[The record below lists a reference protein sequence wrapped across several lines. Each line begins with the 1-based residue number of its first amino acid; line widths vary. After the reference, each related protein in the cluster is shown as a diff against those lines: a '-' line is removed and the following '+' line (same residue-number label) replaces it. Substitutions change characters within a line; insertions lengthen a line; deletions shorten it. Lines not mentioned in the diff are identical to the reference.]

1 MIDNDSELMC
11 FVSCATQNR
20 WTPLHGVCIEGH
32 NDITEVL
39 LKDGADVMAADEVS
53 TEMIDSRIDN
63 VWEEYI
69 CVMI

>member
-1 MIDNDSELMC
+1 MDA
-11 FVSCATQNR
+11 CA
-20 WTPLHGVCIEGH
+20 WCAYGGH

-63 VWEEYI
+63 V
-69 CVMI
+69 